1 MMTIRNIFILAN
13 INEQELIIMNEETK
27 KIFDDFKK
35 EMDKLSEER
44 KESFE
49 QVRDAIRECRETVD
63 YYLKLVGAE

>member
-1 MMTIRNIFILAN
+1 MMTIRNTFILAN

>member
-1 MMTIRNIFILAN
+1 
-13 INEQELIIMNEETK
+13 MNEETK

-49 QVRDAIRECRETVD
+49 QVLDAIRECRETVD

>member
-1 MMTIRNIFILAN
+1 
-13 INEQELIIMNEETK
+13 MNKDTK
-27 KIFDDFKK
+27 KILNDFKT

>member
-1 MMTIRNIFILAN
+1 MMTIRNTFILAN

-44 KESFE
+44 KERFE